1 VIGVPDEKWGEAVK
15 TIVVRAP
22 GAELTEAAW
31 STRGPP
37 FWSEFGPS
45 VVASSLGNGRHVD
58 DLNRCRP
65 RGIRWRKPVGRSG
78 MGHMASGTAQLTF
91 LFTDIEAS
99 TRAWESGPGA
109 MAASLA
115 RHDELIQL
123 AVKDAG
129 GKVFKHTGDGIC
141 AAFPAASAALAAAVA
156 AQGSIRS
163 DDWQGAEPLR
173 VRMALHSG
181 AVERRG
187 GDYFGPPL
195 NRTARLLDT
204 AHGGQVVLSLLT
216 AELVRDDLP
225 AGVDLVDLG
234 EHRLADLARP
244 ERVFQ
249 VTHNELLASFPP
261 LRSLGS
267 HRHNLPVAPSSFIGR
282 EGELE
287 AVTDLLRS
295 GRLVTLSGVGGV
307 GKTRLAL
314 QVAAGLLE
322 AYSDGVFMVDLAP
335 LADPSLVV
343 LEVTRVLQLVQ
354 AGDTEEAALDRLCT
368 YLWPR
373 RMLLLLDN
381 CEHLVDSVATLCE
394 AILRRCPEV
403 VVLTTSREPLAVGG
417 EVVWRVPP
425 LGLPPAD
432 HRPEAL
438 SASDAVTLFCERA
451 RAADA
456 EFDLTA
462 NNAPAVGR
470 ICRRLDGIPLAI
482 ELAASRVRVLS
493 PDQIA
498 DRLDDRFRFLSA
510 GPRTA
515 SARQQ
520 TLQATMDWSYELL
533 SEPERILLQR
543 ISVFVGGFD
552 LEACEA
558 VASDGKHLMAPEVLD
573 LLARLVDKSLVMV
586 DGSGREARYRLLE
599 TVRQYAGEK
608 LGESGSVEEV
618 RRRHRDYF
626 VQLTDR
632 VFSAPLSTLPWADWV
647 TRSKVEDDLRAA
659 LEWSLAQGEAEASLS
674 LVVPLGYYWTMA
686 GRLVEGRA
694 RLEQVLALS
703 PARRSSAWG
712 RAVNTLGFLLSTQG
726 DFEGSLARHQEALT
740 FARERREVYD
750 SAVASYFVGT
760 SLLHRGDAD
769 RAEEVLREAY
779 EDFRAIG
786 SSAMGWY
793 EFSLGWIALARG
805 DPHKAIGHFQQAL
818 ELGRRGTGEEAAPL
832 LVAHALASLAPLA
845 AMAGETERAE
855 ALAAEGNEMARRFGL
870 FTFLLMTLT
879 RSSEVAVILGH
890 WASAEAALRESL
902 ALLRDTGGGAFL
914 ADLLE
919 VVSVVQEAR
928 GAHRPAACLLGASQG
943 VREALGESSDV
954 RSISAELNRCR
965 TAVAQ
970 SLGTAD
976 FEREWSEGR
985 KMSPGE
991 AISYALA
998 QLEAG
1003 VSLPTRPTAAAV
1015 SGTLCRKG
1023 KSWVIGYR
1031 EARFEL
1037 PDMKGL
1043 HYLARLL
1050 AQPGCELHVLDLTG
1064 AFPDD
1069 AGPTLDERAKREY
1082 RRRVRELQEEIEEA
1096 ESWNDPERASRAQLE
1111 LDALTRQLAAAVGLG
1126 GRDRP
1131 TASSAE
1137 RARVSVRKAVA
1148 SAIARIGEHDADLG
1162 LLLSTTVKTG
1172 TYCSYTPDPRLP
1184 VAWSL

>member
-1 VIGVPDEKWGEAVK
+1 MPSGEE
-15 TIVVRAP
+15 R
-22 GAELTEAAW
+22 
-31 STRGPP
+31 
-37 FWSEFGPS
+37 
-45 VVASSLGNGRHVD
+45 
-58 DLNRCRP
+58 
-65 RGIRWRKPVGRSG
+65 GRS
-78 MGHMASGTAQLTF
+78 STAQLTF

-99 TRAWESGPGA
+99 TRAWESRPEA

-129 GKVFKHTGDGIC
+129 GRVFKHTGDGIC
-141 AAFPAASAALAAAVA
+141 AVFPAASAALAAAAA
-156 AQGSIRS
+156 AQKSIRA

-187 GDYFGPPL
+187 GDFFGPPL

-216 AELVRDDLP
+216 AELLRDDLP

-234 EHRLADLARP
+234 DHRLADLARP

-249 VTHNELLASFPP
+249 VTHPDLVASFPP

-267 HRHNLPVAPSSFIGR
+267 HRHNLPVAPSSFVGR

-287 AVTDLLRS
+287 AVGDLLRS
-295 GRLVTLSGVGGV
+295 SRLVTLSGVGGV

-322 AYSDGVFMVDLAP
+322 AYPDGVFMVDLAP

-343 LEVTRVLQLVQ
+343 IEVTRILQLVQ
-354 AGDTEEAALDRLCT
+354 AGDAPDVALDRLCA

-381 CEHLVDSVATLCE
+381 CEHLVDSVATLSE

-432 HRPEAL
+432 HRPEAVA
-438 SASDAVTLFCERA
+438 ASDAVTLFNERA
-451 RAADA
+451 HAADA
-456 EFDLTA
+456 EFGLTPD
-462 NNAPAVGR
+462 NAAAVGR

-482 ELAASRVRVLS
+482 ELAAARVRVLS
-493 PDQIA
+493 PDQIG

-520 TLQATMDWSYELL
+520 TLLATMEWSYDLL
-533 SEPERILLQR
+533 SQPERVLLQR
-543 ISVFVGGFD
+543 VSVFVGSFD

-558 VASDGKHLMAPEVLD
+558 VASDGEHLRVPEVLD
-573 LLARLVDKSLVMV
+573 LLARLVDKSLVVV
-586 DGSGREARYRLLE
+586 DGSGRQARYRLLE

-608 LGESGSVEEV
+608 LAESGSAEEV

-626 VQLTDR
+626 VQLTER
-632 VFSAPLSTLPWADWV
+632 IFSDPLAEGHWL
-647 TRSKVEDDLRAA
+647 TRSKVGDDLRAA
-659 LEWSLAQGEAEASLS
+659 LDWSLAQGEAEASLL
-674 LVVPLGYYWTMA
+674 LVVPLGHYWTQA
-686 GRLVEGRA
+686 GRLGEGRA

-703 PARRSSAWG
+703 PPRSSPAWG
-712 RAVNTLGFLLSTQG
+712 RAINALGFLLSTQG
-726 DFEGSLARHQEALT
+726 DLEGSLALHEEALA
-740 FARERREVYD
+740 FARERGEVND
-750 SAVASYFVGT
+750 AAAAGFLLGT
-760 SLLHRGDAD
+760 RVLHRGDLE
-769 RAEEVLREAY
+769 RAEQVLREAY
-779 EDFRAIG
+779 EDSRSIG
-786 SSAMGWY
+786 SFAGMGWC
-793 EFSLGWIALARG
+793 EVMLGWICLARG
-805 DPHKAIGHFQQAL
+805 DIEKASERFEKAL
-818 ELGRRGTGEEAAPL
+818 EFGRRGMENNVL
-832 LVAHALASLAPLA
+832 AHALASLAPLTA
-845 AMAGETERAE
+845 LAGEAERAE
-855 ALAAEGNEMARRFGL
+855 TLVAEGVETARRFGL
-870 FTFLLMTLT
+870 FTILLMTLT
-879 RSSEVAVILGH
+879 RSCEVGILLGN

-902 ALLRDTGGGAFL
+902 TLLRDTGGGAFL
-914 ADLLE
+914 ADSLE
-919 VVSVVQEAR
+919 MAAVVREAR
-928 GAHRPAACLLGASQG
+928 GAQRPAARLLGASQG
-943 VREALGESSDV
+943 VRETLGESSDV
-954 RSISAELNRCR
+954 RAISTELDRCR
-965 TAVAQ
+965 SVVAQ
-970 SLGTAD
+970 SLGAAD
-976 FEREWSEGR
+976 FDREWAEGR
-985 KMSPGE
+985 KMSAVE
-991 AISYALA
+991 AISYALE
-998 QLEAG
+998 QLDSAP
-1003 VSLPTRPTAAAV
+1003 LPARPVAAAV
-1015 SGTLCRKG
+1015 SGTLRREEKG
-1023 KSWVIGYR
+1023 WVIGYR

-1050 AQPGCELHVLDLTG
+1050 AQPGCEVHVLDLTG
-1064 AFPDD
+1064 GPSGD

-1082 RRRVRELQEEIEEA
+1082 RRRVRALEEEIEEA
-1096 ESWNDPERASRAQLE
+1096 ESWNDPERVSRAQLE

-1148 SAIARIGEHDADLG
+1148 NAIAHIAEHDADLG
-1162 LLLSTTVKTG
+1162 LLLSTTVRTG

-1184 VAWSL
+1184 VAWSF